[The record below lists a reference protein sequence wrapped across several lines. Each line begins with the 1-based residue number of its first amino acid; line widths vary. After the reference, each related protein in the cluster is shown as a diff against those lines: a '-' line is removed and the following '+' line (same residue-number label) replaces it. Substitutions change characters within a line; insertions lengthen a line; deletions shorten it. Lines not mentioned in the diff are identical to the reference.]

1 MANEFFSI
9 KFFCCLYF
17 SGSVVQEISKI
28 WRMGMTDEDRQYYN
42 EFAIQ
47 AKEAYQKQHIEYRA
61 TGEFTLSKDF
71 KRMDGVNVWV
81 RSAWHENN
89 GLEREIAGYD
99 TFSFPKRPAEF
110 DEEYEK
116 RAKESVQRRKLKL
129 KGLLNEDGTVKE
141 GVDGRKSH
149 SSSTEPE
156 EQGEKDEE
164 KSEEGGEGENY
175 QAMESESII
184 EL

>member
-1 MANEFFSI
+1 
-9 KFFCCLYF
+9 
-17 SGSVVQEISKI
+17 
-28 WRMGMTDEDRQYYN
+28 MTDEDRQYYN

-61 TGEFTLSKDF
+61 TGKFTLSKDF

-81 RSAWHENN
+81 RSAWHESN
-89 GLEREIAGYD
+89 GLEREIAGYG
-99 TFSFPKRPAEF
+99 TFSFRKRPAEF

-116 RAKESVQRRKLKL
+116 RAKEGIQKRKLKL
-129 KGLLNEDGTVKE
+129 KGLLNEDGTVKDPE
-141 GVDGRKSH
+141 EVLGGGRKSH

-164 KSEEGGEGENY
+164 KSEEEGEGEHY